1 MSVGLPAQL
10 KAKINSSF
18 GFFSVLPLSSYV
30 CDRSSYFSCVR
41 SFLQNFIYRSLAS
54 LPCATSFLIPLLDSA
69 LFSECLVNRFREY
82 TSAVKTTAHLLS
94 LSYPLLISFSPSS
107 CCSISPISVLTEAH
121 FRWSVL
127 LRHVPFSSARTT
139 FFHISYK
146 ALSPSDLLSVWRL
159 KLNASFL

>member
-1 MSVGLPAQL
+1 MTCRGQVSVGLPAQL
-10 KAKINSSF
+10 KAKRNSSF
-18 GFFSVLPLSSYV
+18 GFFSVCPLYH
-30 CDRSSYFSCVR
+30 
-41 SFLQNFIYRSLAS
+41 SLAS
-54 LPCATSFLIPLLDSA
+54 LPCATSFLIPLLDST
-69 LFSECLVNRFREY
+69 LFSDCLVDSFREY
-82 TSAVKTTAHLLS
+82 NSAVKTTAHLLS

-159 KLNASFL
+159 KLNASFLWCIFIDALTL